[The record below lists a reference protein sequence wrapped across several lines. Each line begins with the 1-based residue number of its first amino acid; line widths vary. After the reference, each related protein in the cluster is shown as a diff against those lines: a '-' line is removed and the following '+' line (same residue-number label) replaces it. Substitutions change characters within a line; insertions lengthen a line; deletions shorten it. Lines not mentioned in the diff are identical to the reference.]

1 MPKDRY
7 KVGHRL
13 SPKGLFQLV
22 AEEAFKDGKIE
33 PVEQEILSRLA
44 RFLGIP
50 SDSAR
55 RIAGQAKKK
64 FQQGKLGTPRPL
76 KPAVLYER
84 VLYFAWSD
92 GREDSRE
99 EKMLAGLRRLF
110 RISPEDHEAMRAK
123 VTHPSYA
130 EGTLVDMA
138 PPTEAISLDTL
149 GEIADRMR
157 AEEAAEPEPRPVPR
171 PSPPSPRPEPPPPV
185 SARPVAHQV
194 GLKTGRSRFP
204 LCPGGIPIP
213 LLPHAFLA
221 VLGMGA
227 AALPLL
233 LISALLSENQRLGQ
247 GSFGL
252 AMAAGFGAYW
262 SARKAYEAS
271 VLPHDA
277 ALVVSAKG
285 IVVPGILCGGSGE
298 SKISR
303 GEIKGLKVSKVPRG
317 RQETLLVLHL
327 QLSKGGEICL
337 YETALDADFDH
348 VCKELEAYLLRP
360 IQREEESAGMSSDFR
375 IFLMLLVGIPVM
387 IFLVVACTE

>member
-1 MPKDRY
+1 
-7 KVGHRL
+7 
-13 SPKGLFQLV
+13 
-22 AEEAFKDGKIE
+22 
-33 PVEQEILSRLA
+33 
-44 RFLGIP
+44 
-50 SDSAR
+50 
-55 RIAGQAKKK
+55 
-64 FQQGKLGTPRPL
+64 
-76 KPAVLYER
+76 
-84 VLYFAWSD
+84 
-92 GREDSRE
+92 
-99 EKMLAGLRRLF
+99 
-110 RISPEDHEAMRAK
+110 
-123 VTHPSYA
+123 
-130 EGTLVDMA
+130 
-138 PPTEAISLDTL
+138 
-149 GEIADRMR
+149 
-157 AEEAAEPEPRPVPR
+157 
-171 PSPPSPRPEPPPPV
+171 
-185 SARPVAHQV
+185 
-194 GLKTGRSRFP
+194 
-204 LCPGGIPIP
+204 
-213 LLPHAFLA
+213 
-221 VLGMGA
+221 MGA